1 MNTNK
6 VNQQDKTSPLATA
19 AHIAALASHGD
30 AISHELE
37 EAIFQ
42 YVTIV
47 GSKQRLDIAFNEIA
61 ATEPTGVPDEVLET
75 WKIESGF
82 AVLDAR
88 TNEIY
93 EQVKDLEVKI
103 CEMPCLSIGDIA
115 AKVGFVTRYLQSE
128 PDPDYEDKYVKA
140 LNSMAFLPEGHGAV
154 SSLFERIAKVTA
166 DDVPVPP
173 HVAPAKTT
181 RDDEAV
187 SEDIARLVE
196 ILEYFKVLLAE
207 TETKRAQLEPHKLPH
222 LADPEGAKDWE
233 VWVQG
238 TKYSSLFTA
247 ENSIEQV
254 INALEGLM
262 RAVGCQTIGDLRV
275 KMKHVAQFTSYSD
288 EEAIAYYA
296 KDSLDLVR
304 SIAAMFDD

>member
-6 VNQQDKTSPLATA
+6 VNQQDETSPLATA
-19 AHIAALASHGD
+19 VHIAALASHGD

-42 YVTIV
+42 YVAIV
-47 GSKQRLDIAFNEIA
+47 GSKQRLDIAFNKIA

-88 TNEIY
+88 TDEIY

-154 SSLFERIAKVTA
+154 ASLFERVAKVAT
-166 DDVPVPP
+166 DDVPVA
-173 HVAPAKTT
+173 HHGSHAKST

-187 SEDIARLVE
+187 SENIARFVE
-196 ILEYFKVLLAE
+196 ILEYFKSLLEE
-207 TETKRAQLEPHKLPH
+207 TETKRAQLEPSKLPQF
-222 LADPEGAKDWE
+222 AGTEGAKAWE

-238 TKYSSLFTA
+238 TNYSSLCAA
-247 ENSIEQV
+247 EDSIEQV
-254 INALEGLM
+254 INALEALV
-262 RAVGCQTIGDLRV
+262 RSVDCQTIGDIRV
-275 KMKHVAQFTSYSD
+275 KMKLVAQFASYPD
-288 EEAIAYYA
+288 EDAATHYA
-296 KDSLDLVR
+296 KESLDLVR
-304 SIAAMFDD
+304 SIAAMFPH